1 MNRDDKAIWEKQR
14 HCHAPMK
21 SGRGNDLSNLE
32 LVLQAEDTERLRWTD
47 KAIGRYTISLACCTR
62 ARGIARGTIMIEYS
76 VFCLVVAHVC
86 GLAIAET
93 PQTGHDVY
101 GGVYGGINWAPI

>member
-1 MNRDDKAIWEKQR
+1 MPRPDEI
-14 HCHAPMK
+14 
-21 SGRGNDLSNLE
+21 GVGNDLSNLE

-101 GGVYGGINWAPI
+101 GGVYGGIRWAPI